1 MSSIPDFL
9 LVDKEDPRCTLPIA
23 QIAPDLVLSDQPA
36 GLILDSDQLHVD
48 LSKRLGADIS
58 ILVRTRLLSSD
69 GALCLV
75 STGGGGFGTVY
86 RGVYRNE
93 DVAVKVFN
101 NHASELHVF
110 RLLRQ
115 VRRLN

>member
-1 MSSIPDFL
+1 M
-9 LVDKEDPRCTLPIA
+9 
-23 QIAPDLVLSDQPA
+23 
-36 GLILDSDQLHVD
+36 
-48 LSKRLGADIS
+48 
-58 ILVRTRLLSSD
+58 
-69 GALCLV
+69 

-115 VRRLN
+115 VRRLNVLIKSKLGFSLPCCPPPPLRSWWC